1 MRVGI
6 LLVRC
11 YDDRGYAFLVV
22 RREGG
27 DDGAPGDATPFLH
40 LQIWREFGQC
50 DSNRHGYA
58 GGMSFE
64 VLLAERNRCFTM
76 QSCVCATHAQR
87 MEEEIRTENPADS
100 PPAPGPCSSCSAAET
115 I

>member
-1 MRVGI
+1 MARFWRRRRRRRRKPCSIGIGERIERIAEHTSPCLSVDLAGRTEICPAILAARKGRGVRI
-6 LLVRC
+6 LLVPS

-50 DSNRHGYA
+50 DSNRHG
-58 GGMSFE
+58 
-64 VLLAERNRCFTM
+64 
-76 QSCVCATHAQR
+76 
-87 MEEEIRTENPADS
+87 
-100 PPAPGPCSSCSAAET
+100 
-115 I
+115 